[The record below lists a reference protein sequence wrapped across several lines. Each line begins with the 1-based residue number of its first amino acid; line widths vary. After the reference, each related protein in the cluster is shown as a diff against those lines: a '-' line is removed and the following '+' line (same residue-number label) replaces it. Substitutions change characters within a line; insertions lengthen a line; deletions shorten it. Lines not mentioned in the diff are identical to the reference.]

1 MIFYPT
7 SMPPTYAST
16 LEVQRVKSRC
26 GLFCF
31 KCLFIMILNEKS
43 KGILS
48 KSVKLLYLF
57 KDKGWV
63 KCLIDLKKRF
73 ENIYIKK

>member
-1 MIFYPT
+1 
-7 SMPPTYAST
+7 
-16 LEVQRVKSRC
+16 
-26 GLFCF
+26 
-31 KCLFIMILNEKS
+31 MILNEKS

-48 KSVKLLYLF
+48 ESVKLLYLF

>member
-1 MIFYPT
+1 
-7 SMPPTYAST
+7 
-16 LEVQRVKSRC
+16 
-26 GLFCF
+26 
-31 KCLFIMILNEKS
+31 MILNEKS

-73 ENIYIKK
+73 ENIYIKKIKNKKCFFAVRGGTFGYFRTKK